1 MCLYWGIFSIFNKQ
15 LLTFVEVNMFVCR
28 PENPILTEA
37 LAEVNIMDIQVC
49 KQTYGPKQKS
59 IIVLLY
65 NDII

>member
-1 MCLYWGIFSIFNKQ
+1 
-15 LLTFVEVNMFVCR
+15 MFVCR